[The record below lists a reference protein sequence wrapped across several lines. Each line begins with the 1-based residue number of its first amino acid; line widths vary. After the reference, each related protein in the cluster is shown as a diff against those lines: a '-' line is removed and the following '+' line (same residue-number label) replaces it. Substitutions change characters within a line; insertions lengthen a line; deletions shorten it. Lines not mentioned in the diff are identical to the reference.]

1 MADCWVATGQESS
14 LKKWKKATHG
24 AVYASKIIT
33 WDQKTRAKSTQRFSS
48 EEAQNASDQSAMWKC
63 DLSSI
68 KRKESMSMWRMLAT
82 CVTAASL
89 AEAALEVKAG
99 LTFSSRRGWRHYYT
113 RSTRLAPR
121 EACGEASDKATM
133 ENLTCSQS
141 SRGSASKKQHSPTDS
156 ATNAG

>member
-14 LKKWKKATHG
+14 LKKLKKATHG
-24 AVYASKIIT
+24 AVCASKIIT

-89 AEAALEVKAG
+89 AEVALEVKGRKSKAA
-99 LTFSSRRGWRHYYT
+99 LPVKPLLYMNILK
-113 RSTRLAPR
+113 LALNTLYSIFYFQLGCLLIPS
-121 EACGEASDKATM
+121 G
-133 ENLTCSQS
+133 
-141 SRGSASKKQHSPTDS
+141 GSPIDTAI
-156 ATNAG
+156 

>member
-14 LKKWKKATHG
+14 LKKLKKAIHG
-24 AVYASKIIT
+24 AVCASKIIT

-89 AEAALEVKAG
+89 AEVALEVKGRKSKAA
-99 LTFSSRRGWRHYYT
+99 LPVKPLFYMNILK
-113 RSTRLAPR
+113 LALNTLYSIFYFQLGCLLIPS
-121 EACGEASDKATM
+121 G
-133 ENLTCSQS
+133 
-141 SRGSASKKQHSPTDS
+141 GSPIDTAI
-156 ATNAG
+156 

>member
-14 LKKWKKATHG
+14 LKKLKKATHG

-33 WDQKTRAKSTQRFSS
+33 WGQKTRAKSTQRFSS

-89 AEAALEVKAG
+89 AEVALEVKGRKSKAA
-99 LTFSSRRGWRHYYT
+99 LPVKPLLCMNILK
-113 RSTRLAPR
+113 LALNTLYSIFFIQLGCLLIPS
-121 EACGEASDKATM
+121 G
-133 ENLTCSQS
+133 
-141 SRGSASKKQHSPTDS
+141 GSPIDTAI
-156 ATNAG
+156 